1 MQHTTWY
8 INDRAGAHFIGPK
21 LRKRTK
27 TMTPT
32 NGTTNKT
39 ARVQNTVFDLAKF
52 DDVTLYKVVELPS
65 KPATLKDALEAAG
78 NDESKLLDL
87 IHEGLCAETKEN
99 ARADMNGYKVVTDEG
114 DGEELYSGSYADEE
128 KGKLIN
134 AGILAIAKMNGYTKS
149 LAPEKKAEI
158 KDKAKKFLRENPAML
173 GGITGGAA

>member
-1 MQHTTWY
+1 
-8 INDRAGAHFIGPK
+8 
-21 LRKRTK
+21 
-27 TMTPT
+27 MTPT
-32 NGTTNKT
+32 NSNSQKT

-52 DDVTLYKVVELPS
+52 DDVTLYKVVNLPE
-65 KPATLKDALEAAG
+65 KPATLKDALAAAG

-99 ARADMNGYKVVTDEG
+99 ARNNMEGYKVVGDEG
-114 DGEELYSGSYADEE
+114 DSEEIYNGSYADEE

-158 KDKAKKFLRENPAML
+158 KDRAKKFLRENPAML